1 MKHVRANDQNQH
13 LISIPKG
20 RVPRTPVMQNP
31 RHWEEGPLGPSF
43 AHPQP
48 HNFPQPN
55 AFDYPPPGGHS
66 GILPHGRQGY
76 GNPPEG
82 FGPQGFMGQ
91 GGLPM
96 PGWNA
101 PPGGFPNPGLMMPPP
116 DLVFQNSGGSFGPS
130 QNSPPFRQT

>member
-55 AFDYPPPGGHS
+55 AFGHPPARTARVRKPPGR
-66 GILPHGRQGY
+66 LR
-76 GNPPEG
+76 
-82 FGPQGFMGQ
+82 
-91 GGLPM
+91 
-96 PGWNA
+96 
-101 PPGGFPNPGLMMPPP
+101 PPGVYGSRGIAHARLERA
-116 DLVFQNSGGSFGPS
+116 SGGVP
-130 QNSPPFRQT
+130 QPWTHDAAP